1 MKAGPVT
8 RTRAKALRAEFTD
21 AERILWSRLKGRQL
35 RGWQFR
41 AQHPVDPYILDFAC
55 VPLRLA
61 IELDGATHS
70 SVEEREHDERR
81 LAFLEAHGWGVVRF
95 WNAEVYD
102 NLDGVI
108 ASIMGRLPPK

>member
-1 MKAGPVT
+1 M
-8 RTRAKALRAEFTD
+8 RAELTD
-21 AERILWSRLKGRQL
+21 AERILWSRLKGRRL

-41 AQHPVDPYILDFAC
+41 VQHPADPYILDFAC
-55 VPLRLA
+55 VPLKLA

-81 LAFLEAHGWGVVRF
+81 RAFLEEQGWGVVRF
-95 WNAEVYD
+95 WNDDVFR

-108 ASIMGRLPPK
+108 EAIMGRLPPK